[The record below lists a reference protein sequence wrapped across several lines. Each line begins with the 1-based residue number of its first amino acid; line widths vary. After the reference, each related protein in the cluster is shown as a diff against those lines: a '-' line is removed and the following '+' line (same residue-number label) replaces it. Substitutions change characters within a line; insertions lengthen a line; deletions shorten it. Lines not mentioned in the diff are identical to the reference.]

1 MNSKRSNTIRTPSHL
16 YTYFIDSSSFLPS
29 TFFITLSNMTI
40 SNNKKPEIALFQ
52 NAGIFKKT
60 SALLIASKN
69 IAPNAAPTIE
79 PVPPF

>member
-1 MNSKRSNTIRTPSHL
+1 
-16 YTYFIDSSSFLPS
+16 
-29 TFFITLSNMTI
+29 MTI

-60 SALLIASKN
+60 SELLIASKN

-79 PVPPF
+79 PVPPFK